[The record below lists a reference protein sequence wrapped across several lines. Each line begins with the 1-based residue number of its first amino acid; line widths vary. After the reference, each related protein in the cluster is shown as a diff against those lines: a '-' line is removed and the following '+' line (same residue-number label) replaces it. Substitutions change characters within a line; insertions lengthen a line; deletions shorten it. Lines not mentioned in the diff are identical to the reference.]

1 MKKAVE
7 ALCFPSLTFLR
18 KERKN
23 NMRDFISNYTDPQNP
38 IWLKIARW
46 IVTSMTVI
54 VFLGCLV
61 LGILDSNY
69 YLGMIDEYFAIIIWI
84 PIGVI
89 VAAIHHVIGML
100 SLSLL
105 YNVQQ
110 IKDNT
115 KKM

>member
-1 MKKAVE
+1 
-7 ALCFPSLTFLR
+7 
-18 KERKN
+18 
-23 NMRDFISNYTDPQNP
+23 MRDFISKYTDPQNP

-46 IVTSMTVI
+46 VVTSMTVI
-54 VFLGCLV
+54 ILLGCIV
-61 LGILDSNY
+61 LGILDSNH

-89 VAAIHHVIGML
+89 VAAIHHVIGMFL
-100 SLSLL
+100 LSLL